1 LNKHKYIVKFN
12 NKRGEINMETAS
24 GTTLDKLDEK
34 MRIVLG
40 NFTQLSQQASA
51 IQTESAVFNDDINN
65 LAYHLYAMRGNA
77 CPAER
82 LPHLVTTKYVI
93 EQIGTITKVSVQLV
107 STIDEYNQQIVFEI
121 NTETGDVTR
130 TDVVYVETE
139 KENGVVDRS
148 LHFEPKKVS
157 SPVDII
163 SHMNADMY
171 LMTRNH
177 LALELGKTAS

>member
-1 LNKHKYIVKFN
+1 
-12 NKRGEINMETAS
+12 
-24 GTTLDKLDEK
+24 
-34 MRIVLG
+34 
-40 NFTQLSQQASA
+40 
-51 IQTESAVFNDDINN
+51 
-65 LAYHLYAMRGNA
+65 
-77 CPAER
+77 
-82 LPHLVTTKYVI
+82 
-93 EQIGTITKVSVQLV
+93 V